1 MTVTIDAHGRK
12 LEVKIY
18 PSKVLARYEGD
29 EQWTKINDPATVKKA
44 MAKAKGEGDERS

>member
-29 EQWTKINDPATVKKA
+29 REWTKINDPDVVNR
-44 MAKAKGEGDERS
+44 AKEQAK

>member
-1 MTVTIDAHGRK
+1 MTVTIDAHGKK

-29 EQWTKINDPATVKKA
+29 REWTKINDPATVEKA
-44 MAKAKGEGDERS
+44 MAKAKGEGDES